1 MRVHLDHNA
10 TSNLLPEVQL
20 LLRELDDER
29 AAGHLGNP
37 SSLHASGRRARQ
49 LIDEARERTA
59 AALGLREDQV
69 VFNSGGTE
77 SNATAIFGTLVRER
91 SWRGLAVSA
100 VEHSAVLEPGRAA
113 RAAGR
118 PLTVL
123 PVDDVGRVDLDEVER
138 VARDPRTALVSVMAA
153 NNEIGT
159 LQPLGAISALLHAR
173 GPRRPTFH
181 TDAVQTP
188 GKCAVTPAEWGA
200 DLASFSAHKAGG
212 PVGVGVLAVLNE
224 SRAPEAL
231 LRGGEQEQGRR
242 AGTEN
247 AVGIAAAALAFELS
261 VEREI
266 RERTHQRQRLET
278 FWNRL
283 RADLPQL
290 RLNGPSIE
298 RVDRLPNT
306 LNVHLPGTDGRVLVT
321 RLDLEGIE
329 VSAGSACAS
338 GAVEPSPVLRAL
350 GRTEEEARAGLRLS
364 FSATISDQEL
374 LHAAETITRTLRA
387 LHA

>member
-1 MRVHLDHNA
+1 M
-10 TSNLLPEVQL
+10 
-20 LLRELDDER
+20 
-29 AAGHLGNP
+29 
-37 SSLHASGRRARQ
+37 
-49 LIDEARERTA
+49 
-59 AALGLREDQV
+59 
-69 VFNSGGTE
+69 
-77 SNATAIFGTLVRER
+77 
-91 SWRGLAVSA
+91 
-100 VEHSAVLEPGRAA
+100 
-113 RAAGR
+113 
-118 PLTVL
+118 
-123 PVDDVGRVDLDEVER
+123 
-138 VARDPRTALVSVMAA
+138 
-153 NNEIGT
+153 
-159 LQPLGAISALLHAR
+159 
-173 GPRRPTFH
+173 
-181 TDAVQTP
+181 
-188 GKCAVTPAEWGA
+188 
-200 DLASFSAHKAGG
+200 
-212 PVGVGVLAVLNE
+212 GVLAVLNE

>member
-1 MRVHLDHNA
+1 MRVHLDYNA
-10 TSNLLPEVQL
+10 TSPLLPEVQQL
-20 LLRELDDER
+20 LGELNAER

-59 AALGLREDQV
+59 AALGLHEDQV
-69 VFNSGGTE
+69 VFTSGGTE
-77 SNATAIFGTLVRER
+77 SNATAIAGSLARER

-100 VEHSAVLEPGRAA
+100 VEHSAVLEAGRAA

-123 PVDDVGRVDLDEVER
+123 PVDAVGRVALEHVER
-138 VARDPRTALVSVMAA
+138 AACDPRTALVSVMAA

-159 LQPLGAISALLHAR
+159 LQPLVAISELLRAS
-173 GPRRPTFH
+173 GARRPTFH

-188 GKCAVTPAEWGA
+188 GKCAVAPAEWGV

-212 PVGVGVLAVLNE
+212 PVGVGVLAVLNAQ
-224 SRAPEAL
+224 RAPEAL

-261 VEREI
+261 VEREV
-266 RERTHQRQRLET
+266 RDRARQRQRLET
-278 FWNRL
+278 FWSHL
-283 RADLPQL
+283 QKDLPNI
-290 RLNGPSIE
+290 RLNGPNAEAS
-298 RVDRLPNT
+298 DRLPNT

-364 FSATISDQEL
+364 FGPATGADEL
-374 LHAAETITRTLRA
+374 LHAARTITRILRA